1 MSLLSHQ
8 TFRFPARLSRDGHA
22 RLETLLGLLCDLY
35 NAALEHRVGAYRR
48 QRQSVSYFD
57 QCKQITAL
65 RREDPV
71 ISAVDVRVLR
81 SPLNRLNKAFGAFF
95 RRVRNGER
103 PGFPRYRSK
112 RRYRGFEIDDR
123 PQSAIK
129 RNGHRARIRIKG
141 LPPIGFKIRRELPD
155 LERLQTVRVVWTAR
169 RIEVQLVYRIDVPEP
184 VRLEDVRRPVG
195 IDWGVA
201 SRLTLSTGEAV
212 ASRTIE
218 RTTIRRL
225 QRKLSRAKRGSN
237 GRRKRRASLARTWQK
252 ARERNRGQMHELAH
266 AIVSRFDGIALE
278 ELRIPNL
285 VRSAK
290 GTKDQPGSN
299 VRAKAGLNRSI
310 HEQSWATL
318 SRLLVEKAERAGRR
332 VDFVAPH
339 HTSQDCSGCGRR
351 VPKTLSV
358 RVHRCPE
365 CGLELDRD
373 LNAARNVLRRAYGPP
388 PGGTVPGAAGKT
400 CSMNGRMTPDPDLT
414 GPARPVG
421 PERCTEAARRPPGI
435 FVKLGR

>member
-1 MSLLSHQ
+1 MTRSTHR
-8 TFRFPARLSRDGHA
+8 TFRFPARLSRTGHA
-22 RLETLLGLLCDLY
+22 RLETVLGLLCDLY
-35 NAALEHRVGAYRR
+35 NAGLEHRVGAYHR

-65 RREDPV
+65 RREEPEV
-71 ISAVDVRVLR
+71 SAIDVRVLR

-95 RRVRNGER
+95 RRVRNGEK

-123 PQSAIK
+123 PQSVIK
-129 RNGHRARIRIKG
+129 RNGNRGRVRIKG
-141 LPPIGFKIRRELPD
+141 LPPIGFKIRRELPE
-155 LERLQTVRVVWTAR
+155 LERLQTVRVVRTAR

-184 VRLEDVRRPVG
+184 IGIEQVRHPVG

-201 SRLTLSTGEAV
+201 SRLTLSTGETV
-212 ASRTIE
+212 AARKIDRSAT
-218 RTTIRRL
+218 RRL

-237 GRRKRRASLARTWQK
+237 SRRKRRMTLARIWQR
-252 ARERNRGQMHELAH
+252 ARERNRGQLHELARTL
-266 AIVSRFDGIALE
+266 VSRFDAIALE
-278 ELRIPNL
+278 DLRILNM
-285 VRSAK
+285 VRSAR

-318 SRLLVEKAERAGRR
+318 SQLLVEKAERAGRR

-351 VPKTLSV
+351 VPKKLSV
-358 RVHRCPE
+358 RTHRCDG

-373 LNAARNVLRRAYGPP
+373 LNAARNVSRRAYGSP
-388 PGGTVPGAAGKT
+388 PGGTEPGAAGEALSIDAERRTNGCKT
-400 CSMNGRMTPDPDLT
+400 LEPGDP
-414 GPARPVG
+414 GSARPVG
-421 PERCTEAARRPPGI
+421 PQSCTEAA
-435 FVKLGR
+435 

>member
-1 MSLLSHQ
+1 MTRSTRR
-8 TFRFPARLSRDGHA
+8 TFRFPARLSRAGHE
-22 RLETLLGLLCDLY
+22 RLETVLGLLCDLY

-65 RREDPV
+65 RREDPG
-71 ISAVDVRVLR
+71 ISAIDVRVLR

-112 RRYRGFEIDDR
+112 RRYRGFEIDDNPR
-123 PQSAIK
+123 PVLK
-129 RNGHRARIRIKG
+129 RNGKRGRIRVKG

-155 LERLQTVRVVWTAR
+155 PERLQTVRVVRTAR
-169 RIEVQLVYRIDVPEP
+169 RIEVQLVFEIDVPEP
-184 VRLEDVRRPVG
+184 VRIDEVRQPVG

-201 SRLTLSTGEAV
+201 QRLTLSTGEAV
-212 ASRTIE
+212 AARKIDRSA
-218 RTTIRRL
+218 IRRH

-237 GRRKRRASLARTWQK
+237 NRRKRRATLARAWQR
-252 ARERNRGQMHELAH
+252 ARERNRGQLHELARSL
-266 AIVSRFDGIALE
+266 VSRFDGIALE
-278 ELRIPNL
+278 DLRIPNL
-285 VRSAK
+285 VRSAR
-290 GTKDQPGSN
+290 GAIEQPGRN

-318 SRLLVEKAERAGRR
+318 SQLLVEKAASAGRR

-351 VPKTLSV
+351 VLKKLSV
-358 RVHRCPE
+358 RTHRCGG

-373 LNAARNVLRRAYGPP
+373 VNAARNVSRRAYGSA
-388 PGGTVPGAAGKT
+388 PGGTVPGAAGEALT
-400 CSMNGRMTPDPDLT
+400 LDAERRTNGRKTLEPGDPDS
-414 GPARPVG
+414 ARPVG
-421 PERCTEAARRPPGI
+421 PESCTEAA
-435 FVKLGR
+435 

>member
-1 MSLLSHQ
+1 MFLHSHQ
-8 TFRFPARLSRDGHA
+8 TFRFPARLSPASHA
-22 RLETLLGLLCDLY
+22 RLETVLDLLCDLY
-35 NAALEHRVGAYRR
+35 NAALEHRVGAYHR

-65 RREDPV
+65 RREDPQ

-95 RRVRNGER
+95 RRTSRGEK

-123 PQSAIK
+123 PQSVIK

-141 LPPIGFKIRRELPD
+141 LPPIGFKIRRVLPD
-155 LERLQTVRVVWTAR
+155 LDRLQTVRVVRTAR

-184 VRLEDVRRPVG
+184 IGVEEVRQPVG

-201 SRLTLSTGEAV
+201 SRLTLSTGRTV
-212 ASRTIE
+212 ATRKID

-225 QRKLSRAKRGSN
+225 QHKLSRAKRGSHS
-237 GRRKRRASLARTWQK
+237 RRKRRMALARAWQK
-252 ARERNRGQMHELAH
+252 ARERNRGQLHELARTL
-266 AIVSRFDGIALE
+266 VSRFDGIALE
-278 ELRIPNL
+278 DLRIRNL

-290 GTKDQPGSN
+290 GTIDQPGTQ

-310 HEQSWATL
+310 HEQSWATM
-318 SRLLVEKAERAGRR
+318 SQLLNEKAERAGRR

-351 VPKTLSV
+351 VPKKLSV
-358 RVHRCPE
+358 RTHRCPE

-373 LNAARNVLRRAYGPP
+373 LNAARNVLQRAYGPR

-400 CSMNGRMTPDPDLT
+400 SSMNGRKTPDPDWS

-421 PERCTEAARRPPGI
+421 PEPCTEAA
-435 FVKLGR
+435 

>member
-1 MSLLSHQ
+1 MSLHSHQ
-8 TFRFPARLSRDGHA
+8 TFRFPARLSPAGHA
-22 RLETLLGLLCDLY
+22 RLETVLGLLCDLY
-35 NAALEHRVGAYRR
+35 NAGLEHRVGAYHR

-65 RREDPV
+65 RREDPQ

-95 RRVRNGER
+95 RRTSHGEK

-123 PQSAIK
+123 PGSVLKVQG
-129 RNGHRARIRIKG
+129 RRGRVRGKG
-141 LPPIGFKIRRELPD
+141 LPPIGFRIRRELPD
-155 LERLQTVRVVWTAR
+155 LDRLKTVRLVRTAR
-169 RIEVQLVYRIDVPEP
+169 RIEVQLVFRIDVPEP
-184 VRLEDVRRPVG
+184 IGVEEVRQPVG

-201 SRLTLSTGEAV
+201 SRLTLSTGESV
-212 ASRTIE
+212 AGRKLD
-218 RTTIRRL
+218 RATIRRL

-237 GRRKRRASLARTWQK
+237 SRRKRRKTLARAWQK
-252 ARERNRGQMHELAH
+252 ARERNRGQLHELARSL
-266 AIVSRFDGIALE
+266 VLRFDGIALE
-278 ELRIPNL
+278 DLRIPNL
-285 VRSAK
+285 VRSAR
-290 GTKDQPGSN
+290 GTIDQPGTQ

-351 VPKTLSV
+351 VPKKLSV
-358 RVHRCPE
+358 RTHRC
-365 CGLELDRD
+365 
-373 LNAARNVLRRAYGPP
+373 
-388 PGGTVPGAAGKT
+388 
-400 CSMNGRMTPDPDLT
+400 GRCDSQP
-414 GPARPVG
+414 
-421 PERCTEAARRPPGI
+421 AARRLLFRFLSLKQPSYANRCVIGT
-435 FVKLGR
+435 